1 MLQNGRKSPRN
12 GPEKSDRQRRASR
25 GQKAQFFF
33 EVFKKFKPNQTKS
46 PSRFASRWMPFVVA
60 SAKVLGIETRQNASE
75 TRDDV
80 TRWMTTRPQTT
91 KMSDAEMSDEAL
103 QKSGSDWKS
112 DSLLLTWN
120 RGSLVPVNAK
130 LSLSFNQ

>member
-1 MLQNGRKSPRN
+1 MPKKFVNRPKMGPKKSANRPKGGSEKVRLSSQNV
-12 GPEKSDRQRRASR
+12 Q
-25 GQKAQFFF
+25 
-33 EVFKKFKPNQTKS
+33 KFKPKTSLSSK
-46 PSRFASRWMPFVVA
+46 PRRMPFVVA
-60 SAKVLGIETRQNASE
+60 SAKVLGIETRQNALE

-80 TRWMTTRPQTT
+80 TRWMTTRPPTT